1 MTTPARDTAVSTAM
15 RTTTGLPAGIG
26 LSQVQV
32 YSSQAP
38 DGQCG
43 GTPHLHLTCTEL
55 YFTLRG
61 RGAAEFLT
69 SRGPERVPLEPG
81 VAVQFTPGTVHRLVN
96 SDDPL
101 QVLVIMEN
109 GRLNEEGDVVFAFP
123 DTDLADPGTYASLA
137 DTGPI
142 DAPDLAAVTR
152 RRDRAVTGFVQ
163 RTRAWHEDPAGGRA
177 QLDLLHQRAAALVRD
192 RAARWPTVIAQGPEV
207 ALRQLSQ
214 RAAAAQAGDPTHLAE
229 GRVTVLPRFDAQALT
244 PKMCGSLW
252 SYAVPR

>member
-1 MTTPARDTAVSTAM
+1 MTTPPPDTTVSTAKS
-15 RTTTGLPAGIG
+15 TTTGLPAGIG

-55 YFTLRG
+55 YFTLSG

-69 SRGPERVPLEPG
+69 TRGPQRVPLEPG

-101 QVLVIMEN
+101 QILVIMEN

-123 DTDLADPGTYASLA
+123 DSDLTDPGAYSALA
-137 DTGPI
+137 DTGPV
-142 DAPDLAAVTR
+142 DDPDLAAVHR
-152 RRDRAVTGFVQ
+152 RRDR
-163 RTRAWHEDPAGGRA
+163 
-177 QLDLLHQRAAALVRD
+177 
-192 RAARWPTVIAQGPEV
+192 
-207 ALRQLSQ
+207 
-214 RAAAAQAGDPTHLAE
+214 
-229 GRVTVLPRFDAQALT
+229 
-244 PKMCGSLW
+244 
-252 SYAVPR
+252 